1 MAREP
6 FPAEYTQ
13 DSFQMKRVASSSHRI
28 SASKTLHWMS
38 EIVLKEKLDEILD
51 YLRRVGSSGKRVE
64 ARKLFQFR
72 YCNVTVVLISCLIR
86 DPHLLDVEG
95 RLDTRHPSIFSHTDI
110 SISTWRSPSF

>member
-1 MAREP
+1 MPHMAREP

-72 YCNVTVVLISCLIR
+72 YCNVTVVLISCLIG
-86 DPHLLDVEG
+86 DP
-95 RLDTRHPSIFSHTDI
+95 
-110 SISTWRSPSF
+110 SPGC